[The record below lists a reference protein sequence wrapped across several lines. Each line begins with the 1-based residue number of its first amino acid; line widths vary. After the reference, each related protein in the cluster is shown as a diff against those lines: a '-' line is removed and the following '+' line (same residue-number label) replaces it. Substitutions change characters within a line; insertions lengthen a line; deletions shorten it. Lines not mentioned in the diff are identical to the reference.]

1 MNNLLSTNPRNLT
14 AFIIRITLGLI
25 LFPHGAQKLLGW
37 FGGYGFSGTMGFFTG
52 TLHMAYITA
61 LLVILIECFGSI
73 LLFFGFLTRI
83 AAFGFICLFVG
94 IIFTVHIHNGFFM
107 NWGLVNGKG
116 EGYEYH
122 LLVLGISLAL
132 LVSGGGTA
140 SVDAA
145 ISKSG
150 GKRRR

>member
-1 MNNLLSTNPRNLT
+1 
-14 AFIIRITLGLI
+14 
-25 LFPHGAQKLLGW
+25 
-37 FGGYGFSGTMGFFTG
+37 MGFFTG

-61 LLVILIECFGSI
+61 LMVILIEFFGSI

-83 AAFGFICLFVG
+83 AAVGIIGLFVG
-94 IIFTVHIHNGFFM
+94 IIFTVHLHNGFFM

-132 LVSGGGTA
+132 LVAGGGAA
-140 SVDAA
+140 SVDGALA
-145 ISKSG
+145 GSK
-150 GKRRR
+150 KRKR